1 MKQTI
6 RTHSERVP
14 HSLTLARH
22 TAITLFALL
31 LTFFAHP
38 TTAWAQTTMDD
49 VPYIDADGN
58 PATHDG
64 VTIINNSNMP
74 TTLSGWYIVTEDVT
88 YTGTV
93 TLNGDVTLIL
103 SDGFT
108 MSIGT
113 NNQPIEGQCIS
124 GVNLDADTSYSLTVY
139 GQSGQSGSLS
149 AYKDASTNTQA
160 VFIKN
165 YTQHGGNVFFD
176 SGANVSL
183 SIYSGNLTLS
193 RGSLIVNN
201 RGYSTAIDFDQN
213 YHLYMSGGTLT
224 TSSDSYGV
232 DFTTAH
238 DGDITFTGGNFISN
252 GSIRGGISLNWNSYD
267 DSFYSYKYNG
277 PVTIVEGKK
286 FYDRWGTEYSGT
298 LEGGQKVFI
307 ENNSALSAPES
318 SVTASGTTTIYGTLQ
333 TALNAAPDGSTV
345 KPLRNVNLY
354 NSELYFFP
362 NKEDISVI
370 LDLNGKTIS
379 GGLISNS
386 GTMTIIDSS
395 NGEGAIT
402 APDDYSN
409 AIVNSKIL
417 TITSGKI
424 SGGYKCIYNN
434 EDATLTIN
442 GGNIIGTPYG
452 IENDGTLIVNGGTIS
467 AEGVPTDTDNSYDPG
482 IAIINYSVM
491 TVNGGT
497 ISATGIAEKSE
508 YPGKA
513 ILNDGYGTLTVS
525 GGRIENS
532 GIGID
537 NNYNFALTGLPT
549 FSGNDVDIFLTDSYI
564 DFTEDISSAPTT
576 LIKLDLDDTS
586 NSFTIGYAT
595 HCVGFPPSR
604 MFEYVGD
611 KENVFVGHN
620 SEGEGK
626 TREGYRLMDD
636 SDNNSTITTWN
647 DGYDHYVQ
655 LYGRTFYRNGDWNT
669 LCLPFSLTE
678 TQIAHSNL
686 EGATIMEL
694 DAANSNLD
702 GNGELTLTFIPPTI
716 DDYGNVIKAG
726 KPYIVRWDENV
737 KLSNV
742 IDPIF
747 TGVKISV
754 TEPTPVTFSNAKG
767 DDCQFVGQ
775 FSPFLISDGRNDENN
790 NPTVD
795 NINEILML
803 GSGSALG
810 YSQSPRTLKCF
821 RAHFVIPTS
830 GDLARSIVMNFDDEA
845 TDIKTT
851 DFTDCT
857 DEDEWYTLDGRKL
870 SGAPTTRGIYVRSI
884 SGRSQGKNN
893 GKKIIIK

>member
-14 HSLTLARH
+14 HSLTLARQ

-124 GVNLDADTSYSLTVY
+124 GVNLDAHTSYSLTVY

-183 SIYSGNLTLS
+183 SIYRGNLTLS

-201 RGYSTAIDFDQN
+201 RGSSAAIDFYEN

-252 GSIRGGISLNWNSYD
+252 GSIRGGISLNWNSYN
-267 DSFYSYKYNG
+267 DSFYSKAFNG

-286 FYDRWGTEYSGT
+286 FYDKWGKEYSGT
-298 LEGGQKVFI
+298 MSDYDKWYI
-307 ENNSALSAPES
+307 SDNSALSAPES
-318 SVTASGTTTIYGTLQ
+318 SVTASGTTTIYSTLQ

-354 NSELYFFP
+354 NSELYFSP

-434 EDATLTIN
+434 EDGTLTIN

-452 IENDGTLIVNGGTIS
+452 IDNDGTLIVNGGTIS
-467 AEGVPTDTDNSYDPG
+467 AEGDP
-482 IAIINYSVM
+482 
-491 TVNGGT
+491 
-497 ISATGIAEKSE
+497 E
-508 YPGKA
+508 YPQSPGKA
-513 ILNDGYGTLTVS
+513 IENYGTLTVS
-525 GGRIENS
+525 GGLIENS
-532 GIGID
+532 NIGIECYES
-537 NNYNFALTGLPT
+537 NITMTTLPT
-549 FSGNDVDIFLTDSYI
+549 FSGNDIDIDLSGDSFI
-564 DFTEDISSAPTT
+564 TFNSNITTAPTT
-576 LIKLDLDDTS
+576 PIKVSVGYTSCAFTTYYSTYCSNIHPTQMFQYADDGNDAFVALNTQGEALKVSGFQLLD
-586 NSFTIGYAT
+586 G
-595 HCVGFPPSR
+595 
-604 MFEYVGD
+604 
-611 KENVFVGHN
+611 
-620 SEGEGK
+620 
-626 TREGYRLMDD
+626 
-636 SDNNSTITTWN
+636 SDNSSTIEEWISKTT
-647 DGYDHYVQ
+647 GVQ

-669 LCLPFSLTE
+669 LCLPFSLTNN
-678 TQIAHSNL
+678 QISISNL
-686 EGATIMEL
+686 IGAEIKEL
-694 DAANSNLD
+694 DVSNSGLD
-702 GNGELTLTFIPPTI
+702 SDGILTLTFKDAEADLEGVI
-716 DDYGNVIKAG
+716 IKAG
-726 KPYIVRWDENV
+726 KPYIVRWKATDN
-737 KLSNV
+737 LNDV
-742 IDPIF
+742 INPVF
-747 TGVKISV
+747 NGVTITA
-754 TEPTPVTFSNAKG
+754 TEPTPVTFDNAKG
-767 DDCQFVGQ
+767 SACQFVGQ
-775 FSPFLISDGRNDENN
+775 FSPFAITES
-790 NPTVD
+790 

-803 GSGSALG
+803 GSGSSLG
-810 YSQSPRTLKCF
+810 YSQSPRELKCF

>member
-14 HSLTLARH
+14 HSLTLARQ

-31 LTFFAHP
+31 LSFFAHP

-124 GVNLDADTSYSLTVY
+124 GVNLDAHTSYSLTVY

-149 AYKDASTNTQA
+149 SYKDASTNTQA

-183 SIYSGNLTLS
+183 SIYRGNLTLS

-252 GSIRGGISLNWNSYD
+252 GSIRGGISLNWNSYN
-267 DSFYSYKYNG
+267 DSFYSKAYNG

-286 FYDRWGTEYSGT
+286 FYDRWGTEYSST
-298 LEGGQKVFI
+298 LTGGQKVFI

-354 NSELYFFP
+354 NSELYFSP
-362 NKEDISVI
+362 NEEDISVI

-452 IENDGTLIVNGGTIS
+452 IDNDGTLIVNGGTIS
-467 AEGVPTDTDNSYDPG
+467 AEGVPADTDNSYDDDKPG

-497 ISATGIAEKSE
+497 ISAAGIAEKSE

-549 FSGNDVDIFLTDSYI
+549 FSRNDVDIYLSDAFITFNSNI
-564 DFTEDISSAPTT
+564 TTAPNP
-576 LIKLDLDDTS
+576 LIKVDVSYFDYPFTDGYSTYCTGIHPTQMFQYVGNQS
-586 NSFTIGYAT
+586 NSYVALNPVFGEAE
-595 HCVGFPPSR
+595 R
-604 MFEYVGD
+604 MLE
-611 KENVFVGHN
+611 
-620 SEGEGK
+620 
-626 TREGYRLMDD
+626 LMDD
-636 SDNNSTITTWN
+636 DNNGSVISEWKGWERN
-647 DGYDHYVQ
+647 I
-655 LYGRTFYRNGDWNT
+655 LLNGRTLYRNGVWNT
-669 LCLPFSLTE
+669 LCLPFSMNA
-678 TQIAHSNL
+678 TQIAASDL
-686 EGATIMEL
+686 AGAEIKEL
-694 DAANSNLD
+694 DATASSLAND
-702 GNGELTLTFIPPTI
+702 GTLTLTFTTAYDPTNAPNGSI
-716 DDYGNVIKAG
+716 VAG
-726 KPYIVRWDENV
+726 KPYIVRWNNANPNIINPV
-737 KLSNV
+737 
-742 IDPIF
+742 F

-775 FSPFLISDGRNDENN
+775 FSPFAITES
-790 NPTVD
+790 
-795 NINEILML
+795 NINEILMM
-803 GSGSALG
+803 GSGSTLG

>member
-31 LTFFAHP
+31 LTFFASP
-38 TTAWAQTTMDD
+38 TTARAQTTMDD

-64 VTIINNSNMP
+64 VTVINSSNMP

-103 SDGFT
+103 TDGFT

-124 GVNLDADTSYSLTVY
+124 GVDFNAHTSYNLTVY

-160 VFIKN
+160 VIIKN

-183 SIYSGNLTLS
+183 SIYRGNLTLS

-224 TSSDSYGV
+224 TTSDSYGV
-232 DFTTAH
+232 DFTTAY

-252 GSIRGGISLNWNSYD
+252 GSIRGGISLDWNSYN
-267 DSFYSYKYNG
+267 DSFYSKAYNG

-286 FYDRWGTEYSGT
+286 FYDRWGKEYSGT
-298 LEGGQKVFI
+298 MSDYDKWYI
-307 ENNSALSAPES
+307 SDNSALSAPES

-345 KPLRNVNLY
+345 KPLRNVILY
-354 NSELYFFP
+354 NSELYFSP
-362 NKEDISVI
+362 EEQNVSVI
-370 LDLNGKTIS
+370 LDLNGKSFS
-379 GGLISNS
+379 GGVISNS

-395 NGEGAIT
+395 NGEGEINAEG
-402 APDDYSN
+402 YSN
-409 AIVNSKIL
+409 AIVNSQNL

-424 SGGYKCIYNN
+424 SGGSECTIDNN
-434 EDATLTIN
+434 GTLTIN
-442 GGNIIGTPYG
+442 GGNIKGTPYG
-452 IENDGTLIVNGGTIS
+452 IDNDGTLIINGGTIS
-467 AEGVPTDTDNSYDPG
+467 AEGVPADTEYDSDKPG
-482 IAIINYSVM
+482 IAILNYATL

-497 ISATGIAEKSE
+497 ISAAGIAEKSE

-537 NNYNFALTGLPT
+537 NCSDFALTGLPT
-549 FSGNDVDIFLTDSYI
+549 FSGNDVDIYLSDAFITFNSNI
-564 DFTEDISSAPTT
+564 TTAPDP
-576 LIKLDLDDTS
+576 LIKVDVSYCDYP
-586 NSFTIGYAT
+586 FTIGYST
-595 HCVGFPPSR
+595 YCTGIHPTQ
-604 MFEYVGD
+604 MFQYVG
-611 KENVFVGHN
+611 NQSN
-620 SEGEGK
+620 SYVALNPVSGEAE
-626 TREGYRLMDD
+626 RMLELMDD
-636 SDNNSTITTWN
+636 SNNSSVISDWKGSPSTRNILLN
-647 DGYDHYVQ
+647 
-655 LYGRTFYRNGDWNT
+655 GRTLYRNGVWNT
-669 LCLPFSLTE
+669 LCLPFSMTA
-678 TQIAHSNL
+678 TQIAASDLAEAEIKELNATASNL
-686 EGATIMEL
+686 
-694 DAANSNLD
+694 AND
-702 GNGELTLTFIPPTI
+702 GTLTLTFTPSSSI
-716 DDYGNVIKAG
+716 VAG
-726 KPYIVRWDENV
+726 KPYIVRWNNANLANIINPV
-737 KLSNV
+737 
-742 IDPIF
+742 F

-754 TEPTPVTFSNAKG
+754 TEPTPVSFSNAKG

-775 FSPFLISDGRNDENN
+775 FSPFLISDGRNDKNN
-790 NPTVD
+790 NPTVN

-803 GSGSALG
+803 GSGSSLG
-810 YSQSPRTLKCF
+810 YSQSPRELKCF

-870 SGAPTTRGIYVRSI
+870 SGAPTTRGIYVRST

-893 GKKIIIK
+893 GKKVIIK